1 MVKVKVKV
9 PPLGWMQPVPPAGP
23 QLVGLESNTG
33 GLASEVTLW
42 GDASMFVQ
50 VTEVFVV
57 TFSGVGL

>member
-1 MVKVKVKV
+1 MKV
-9 PPLGWMQPVPPAGP
+9 PPVGWMHPVPPAGP

-50 VTEVFVV
+50 VTDVLVV

>member
-1 MVKVKVKV
+1 MH
-9 PPLGWMQPVPPAGP
+9 PVPPAGP